1 MKKINSI
8 SYGHKISSSAAICL
22 IVVPAI
28 CYLLWSITKQA
39 QFQLLAKVSLVLGF
53 MILLFLF
60 ILLKIELYQD
70 KKTNKYFKA
79 NTKIRLPLKNGLFEC
94 QTCGNNQVKPE
105 QKSCTVCGTT
115 FKIGVKMMETK
126 YNSNLLPISETLFI
140 PLVARATET
149 ARDNPIISDEK
160 SVEILKTIN
169 LEDKITDGGQ
179 ISTLGILA
187 RTKIIDDEVGRILS
201 RNANATIINLGTGLD
216 TRISRMDNGLLKWYD
231 LDLPDVIRFRS
242 RFFSENERIR
252 FISKS
257 VLDTTWAEQIN
268 ISENSTVIII
278 AEGLLMYFTEEDV
291 SHILTLLAKRFP
303 GAHMLF
309 DVVHSYF
316 INKKISSTFL
326 WGIDEAKDVEKLN
339 SNIELI
345 QSWSAGNLLK
355 ERQPLILRLLN
366 FLPATKNRSQILHI
380 QFK

>member
-1 MKKINSI
+1 M
-8 SYGHKISSSAAICL
+8 
-22 IVVPAI
+22 V
-28 CYLLWSITKQA
+28 
-39 QFQLLAKVSLVLGF
+39 
-53 MILLFLF
+53 
-60 ILLKIELYQD
+60 
-70 KKTNKYFKA
+70 
-79 NTKIRLPLKNGLFEC
+79 
-94 QTCGNNQVKPE
+94 
-105 QKSCTVCGTT
+105 
-115 FKIGVKMMETK
+115 ETK
-126 YNSNLLPISETLFI
+126 SDSNLLPISETLFI

-160 SVEILKTIN
+160 SVEILKTMN

-187 RTKIIDDEVGRILS
+187 RTKIIDDEVDRILS

-291 SHILTLLAKRFP
+291 SHILTLLSKQFP

-326 WGIDEAKDVEKLN
+326 WGIDEAKDIEKLN

-355 ERQPLILRLLN
+355 KRQPLILRLLN